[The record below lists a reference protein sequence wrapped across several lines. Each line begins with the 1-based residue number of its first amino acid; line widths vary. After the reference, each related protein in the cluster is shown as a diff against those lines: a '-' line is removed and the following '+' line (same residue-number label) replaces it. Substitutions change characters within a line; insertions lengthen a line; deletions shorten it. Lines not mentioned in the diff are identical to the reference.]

1 MNIDYS
7 LDEIQKVARLAAKE
21 INSDIILL
29 SGEVGVGKTTLMK
42 EILKTLKVNDNVNS
56 PTFSIINEYLTRD
69 KKIVYHIDLYRIKT
83 IDELH
88 SIGFFEYLDSNN
100 LCFIEWGDIIEEILK
115 VDYNKF
121 LIVKKQNFRSLRFV
135 NLSLKRYLLSVL
147 RDWII
152 L

>member
-7 LDEIQKVARLAAKE
+7 LDEIQKVARLAAKV

-29 SGEVGVGKTTLMK
+29 SGEVGVGKTTLIK
-42 EILKTLKVNDNVNS
+42 EILKILKVNDNVNS

-69 KKIVYHIDLYRIKT
+69 EKIVYHIDLYRIKH

-88 SIGFFEYLDSNN
+88 SIGLFEYLDSKN

-121 LIVKKQNFRSLRFV
+121 LIVKKQKFRSI
-135 NLSLKRYLLSVL
+135 KM
-147 RDWII
+147 IK
-152 L
+152 

>member
-7 LDEIQKVARLAAKE
+7 LDEIQKVARLAAKA

-29 SGEVGVGKTTLMK
+29 SGEVGVGKTTLIK
-42 EILKTLKVNDNVNS
+42 EILKILKVNDNVNS

-69 KKIVYHIDLYRIKT
+69 EKIVYHIDLYRIKH

-88 SIGFFEYLDSNN
+88 SIGFFEYLDSKN
-100 LCFIEWGDIIEEILK
+100 LCFIEWGEIIEEILK

-121 LIVKKQNFRSLRFV
+121 LIVKKQNFRSI
-135 NLSLKRYLLSVL
+135 KM
-147 RDWII
+147 IK
-152 L
+152 

>member
-7 LDEIQKVARLAAKE
+7 LGEIQKVARVAAKE

-29 SGEVGVGKTTLMK
+29 SGEVGVGKTTLIK

-56 PTFSIINEYLTRD
+56 PTFPIINEYLTRD
-69 KKIVYHIDLYRIKT
+69 KKIIYHIDLYRIKT

-88 SIGFFEYLDSNN
+88 SIGFFEYLDSKN
-100 LCFIEWGDIIEEILK
+100 LCFIEWGDIIEGILK

-121 LIVKKQNFRSLRFV
+121 LIVKKKNFRSI
-135 NLSLKRYLLSVL
+135 KM
-147 RDWII
+147 IK
-152 L
+152 

>member
-7 LDEIQKVARLAAKE
+7 LDEIQKVARLVAKV

-29 SGEVGVGKTTLMK
+29 SGEVGVGKTTLIK
-42 EILKTLKVNDNVNS
+42 EILKILKVNDNVNS
-56 PTFSIINEYLTRD
+56 PTFSIINEYFTRD
-69 KKIVYHIDLYRIKT
+69 KKNIYHIDLYRIKH

-88 SIGFFEYLDSNN
+88 SIGFFEYLDSKN

-121 LIVKKQNFRSLRFV
+121 LIVKKQNFRSI
-135 NLSLKRYLLSVL
+135 KM
-147 RDWII
+147 IK
-152 L
+152 

>member
-7 LDEIQKVARLAAKE
+7 LDEIQKVARLAAKA

-29 SGEVGVGKTTLMK
+29 SGEVGVGKTTLIK
-42 EILKTLKVNDNVNS
+42 EILKILKVNDNVNS

-69 KKIVYHIDLYRIKT
+69 EKIVYHIDLYRIKH

-88 SIGFFEYLDSNN
+88 SIGFFEYLDSKN
-100 LCFIEWGDIIEEILK
+100 LCFIEWGEIIEEILK

-121 LIVKKQNFRSLRFV
+121 LIVKKQKFRSI
-135 NLSLKRYLLSVL
+135 KM
-147 RDWII
+147 IK
-152 L
+152 

>member
-7 LDEIQKVARLAAKE
+7 LGEVQKVARLATKA

-29 SGEVGVGKTTLMK
+29 SGEVGVGKTTLIK
-42 EILKTLKVNDNVNS
+42 EILRTLKVNDNVNS
-56 PTFSIINEYLTRD
+56 PTFSIINEYITRD

-88 SIGFFEYLDSNN
+88 SIGFFEYLDSKN

-121 LIVKKQNFRSLRFV
+121 LIVKKQNFRSI
-135 NLSLKRYLLSVL
+135 KK
-147 RDWII
+147 IK
-152 L
+152 

>member
-7 LDEIQKVARLAAKE
+7 LGEVQKVARLAIKV

-29 SGEVGVGKTTLMK
+29 SGEVGVGKTTLIK

-56 PTFSIINEYLTRD
+56 PTFPIINEYLTRD
-69 KKIVYHIDLYRIKT
+69 KKIIYHIDLYRIKT

-88 SIGFFEYLDSNN
+88 SIGFFEYLDSKN
-100 LCFIEWGDIIEEILK
+100 LCFIEWGDIIEGILK

-121 LIVKKQNFRSLRFV
+121 LIVKKKNFRSI
-135 NLSLKRYLLSVL
+135 KM
-147 RDWII
+147 IK
-152 L
+152 

>member
-7 LDEIQKVARLAAKE
+7 LGEVQKVARLATKA

-29 SGEVGVGKTTLMK
+29 SGEVGVGKTTLIK
-42 EILKTLKVNDNVNS
+42 EILRNLKVNDNVNS
-56 PTFSIINEYLTRD
+56 PTFSIINEYITRD

-88 SIGFFEYLDSNN
+88 SIGFFEYLDSKN

-121 LIVKKQNFRSLRFV
+121 LIVKKQNFRSI
-135 NLSLKRYLLSVL
+135 KM
-147 RDWII
+147 IK
-152 L
+152 

>member
-7 LDEIQKVARLAAKE
+7 LGEVQKVARLTTKA

-29 SGEVGVGKTTLMK
+29 SGEVGVGKTTLIK
-42 EILKTLKVNDNVNS
+42 EILRTLKVNDNVNS
-56 PTFSIINEYLTRD
+56 PTFSIINEYITRD

-88 SIGFFEYLDSNN
+88 SIGFFEYLDSKN

-121 LIVKKQNFRSLRFV
+121 LIVKKQNFRSI
-135 NLSLKRYLLSVL
+135 KM
-147 RDWII
+147 IK
-152 L
+152 

>member
-7 LDEIQKVARLAAKE
+7 LDEIQKVARLAAKA

-29 SGEVGVGKTTLMK
+29 SGEVGVGKTTLIK
-42 EILKTLKVNDNVNS
+42 EILKILKVNDNVNS

-69 KKIVYHIDLYRIKT
+69 EKIVYHIDLYRIKH

-88 SIGFFEYLDSNN
+88 SIGFFEYLDSKNI
-100 LCFIEWGDIIEEILK
+100 CFIEWGDIIEEILK

-121 LIVKKQNFRSLRFV
+121 LIMKKQNSRSI
-135 NLSLKRYLLSVL
+135 KM
-147 RDWII
+147 IK
-152 L
+152 

>member
-7 LDEIQKVARLAAKE
+7 LGEVQKVARLARKA

-29 SGEVGVGKTTLMK
+29 SGEVGVGKTTLIK
-42 EILKTLKVNDNVNS
+42 EILRTLKVNDNVNS
-56 PTFSIINEYLTRD
+56 PTFSIINEYITRD

-88 SIGFFEYLDSNN
+88 SIGFFEYLDSKN

-121 LIVKKQNFRSLRFV
+121 LIVKKQNFRSI
-135 NLSLKRYLLSVL
+135 KM
-147 RDWII
+147 IK
-152 L
+152 

>member
-7 LDEIQKVARLAAKE
+7 LDEIQKVARLATKA

-29 SGEVGVGKTTLMK
+29 SGEVGVGKTTLIK
-42 EILKTLKVNDNVNS
+42 EILRTLKVNDNVNS
-56 PTFSIINEYLTRD
+56 PTFSIINEYITRD

-88 SIGFFEYLDSNN
+88 SIGFFEYLDSKN

-121 LIVKKQNFRSLRFV
+121 LIVKKQNFRSI
-135 NLSLKRYLLSVL
+135 KM
-147 RDWII
+147 IK
-152 L
+152 